1 MYQKGFE
8 IKTLLSAAA
17 ATTLAT
23 GTVVDLANSA
33 SVGKRA
39 MKLMVCSNGNT
50 YATATLTSFSIAVEE
65 CSTTNGTF
73 TAVGGD
79 AISTI
84 GTAGAI
90 SEYHV
95 QVNKRYVRGRI
106 SAVGTGGTS
115 ANIIVLLQN
124 AKRSV

>member
-8 IKTLLSAAA
+8 IKTLISAAA
-17 ATTLAT
+17 ATAAAT

-39 MKLMVCSNGNT
+39 MKVMVCSNGNT
-50 YATATLTSFSIAVEE
+50 YATATLTSFPIIVEE
-65 CSTTNGTF
+65 CATTNGTF
-73 TAVGGD
+73 TAVSGD
-79 AISTI
+79 SISDI
-84 GTAGAI
+84 GTTGAV

-106 SAVGTGGTS
+106 GTVGTGGTS

-124 AKRSV
+124 AKRSA